1 MQVASIASPTVVFNY
16 LKMIRAS
23 NLFIVALTQYL
34 TAIFLIGQ
42 PEEWRSIVFDKG
54 FFLLVSSTVI
64 ITSAGYL
71 INDYYDIKIDYI
83 NRPDRVQVGKTLKR
97 RWVIVGHTT
106 LNFLGIAIG
115 FYLSPFIGIIN
126 FMAAFFLW
134 LYSNLLKRLPFV
146 GNFTIAILTGT
157 TLALVSLYF
166 GEKEYLILTYAV
178 FAGFITLIREII
190 KDMEDMKGDERFGCK
205 TLPIIW
211 GIANTKKFIYGI
223 IALFIMTVFMMM
235 SALNLIIPIALTLM
249 LFFLIFGLSRADTVK
264 GYHRLSNYCKLI
276 MLLGVIS
283 MVWIA

>member
-16 LKMIRAS
+16 LKMIRAL

>member
-16 LKMIRAS
+16 LKMIRAL

-146 GNFTIAILTGT
+146 GNLTIAILTGT